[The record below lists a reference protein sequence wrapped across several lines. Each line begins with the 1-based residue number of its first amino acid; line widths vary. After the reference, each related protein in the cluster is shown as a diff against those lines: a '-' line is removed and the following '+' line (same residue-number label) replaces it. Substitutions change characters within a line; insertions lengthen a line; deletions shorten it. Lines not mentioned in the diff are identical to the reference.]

1 MEQRHITLNL
11 AAPPYTAS
19 VSVKQGDILPAGL
32 LVDLCGLA
40 GIISLPAGARAVLQ
54 VAKPDGKEISNTCP
68 IRDNAVVVD
77 ITEQMTAA
85 AGTERCDVVIYDA
98 EQVCTSAT
106 WRLQVIPRVH
116 NDGRVRSTDEYT
128 SLVQALQDV
137 QGAEQIAA
145 AAQEAANRALEVA
158 EGAEQAMADV
168 GAAIEGANTAA
179 STATA
184 AADEVLRRAD
194 AGEFN
199 GKDGVVD
206 YTVVQGLER
215 QARASAEAAAASAAE
230 ANTTA
235 GKIGDLDAALRDTR
249 SATTAANTAA
259 ATAGTAATSA
269 GTAAESANA
278 AAAAATSAAQI
289 AETQARYAKDA
300 GDEVKRRADAGEFN
314 GPAGPAGPKGTKGD
328 KGDKGEPGAT
338 GPRGEK
344 GDKGDPG
351 PAGADGVVDYT
362 VVEGMVDARILSVTE
377 LPAQP
382 QAGVWYAVRG

>member
-40 GIISLPAGARAVLQ
+40 GIISLPAGARAILQ

-85 AGTERCDVVIYDA
+85 AGTARCDVIIYDA
-98 EQVCTSAT
+98 DQVCTSAT
-106 WRLQVIPRVH
+106 WRMQVLPRVH
-116 NDGRVRSTDEYT
+116 NDGRVRSSDEYT

-145 AAQEAANRALEVA
+145 EAQAAANRALEVA

-168 GAAIEGANTAA
+168 GAAIEGAHTAA
-179 STATA
+179 S
-184 AADEVLRRAD
+184 
-194 AGEFN
+194 
-199 GKDGVVD
+199 
-206 YTVVQGLER
+206 
-215 QARASAEAAAASAAE
+215 
-230 ANTTA
+230 
-235 GKIGDLDAALRDTR
+235 
-249 SATTAANTAA
+249 
-259 ATAGTAATSA
+259 
-269 GTAAESANA
+269 A
-278 AAAAATSAAQI
+278 AAAAA
-289 AETQARYAKDA
+289 
-300 GDEVKRRADAGEFN
+300 DEVKRRADAGEFDGPVGPVGPQGDPGPIGPTGAPGPRGETGLQGDRGDTGATGPQGER
-314 GPAGPAGPKGTKGD
+314 GPAGPQGPKGDTGETGPQGLRGPKGD
-328 KGDKGEPGAT
+328 T
-338 GPRGEK
+338 
-344 GDKGDPG
+344 GDPG
-351 PAGADGVVDYT
+351 PIGPQGEAGPTGPVGPRGPAGANGMVDYT